1 MKIKSIA
8 LGLFMIASVFAYAQ
22 EDSSKSKVHYFR
34 ANMGPKMERYV
45 ASGNL
50 NVSAYPHMDVGAG
63 FYLGRRFSEKV
74 YAEVGLI
81 KNDYSARFE
90 ITSENGAGEELK
102 SFSKELYP
110 TFSSVQVGLLA
121 GYRMP
126 MSEKWIAYGQGGI
139 HFFLSKKLTRTGNQ
153 NFKDAATNADNT
165 YEETM
170 NVTTFSNG
178 FEAGNI
184 IFRADI
190 GAYRR
195 VSETLSIDLAISG
208 RASNLPLNQ
217 FTIEYSSFS
226 NSTPQQAEFTN
237 RGVALNLVFGVK
249 YRINK
254 LVK

>member
-1 MKIKSIA
+1 MKTRT
-8 LGLFMIASVFAYAQ
+8 LFLNILLTVSAVTFAQ

-34 ANMGPKMERYV
+34 ANMGPKLEHYV
-45 ASGNL
+45 ATGNA

-63 FYLGRRFSEKV
+63 FYLGKRFTERV

-90 ITSENGAGEELK
+90 ITSQNMAGEELK

-110 TFSSVQVGLLA
+110 TFSSVQVGLLG
-121 GYRMP
+121 GYRLP
-126 MSEKWIAYGQGGI
+126 LSEKWTVYGQGGV
-139 HFFLSKKLTRTGNQ
+139 HFFLSKKLTREGNQ
-153 NFKDAATNADNT
+153 NFKDAATNEKNT

-170 NVTTFSNG
+170 NVTTFSNA
-178 FEAGNI
+178 FEAGNL
-184 IFRADI
+184 IFRADA
-190 GAYRR
+190 GVYRR
-195 VSETLSIDLAISG
+195 VSETLSIDISVSG

-217 FTIEYSSFS
+217 FTIEYTSFS

-237 RGVALNLVFGVK
+237 KGVAINLIFGVK

-254 LVK
+254 F